1 MVSVQLNHYKQI
13 WEAHRPEF
21 SALVRIPSVY
31 EEATASDAAPC
42 GAPVARA
49 LEYMKTLCA
58 REGFVIREYDGR
70 AFSASWGGES
80 TESDEN
86 AEGGTCSEGSEN
98 AEGGERGEGC
108 KDRESSKRGERA
120 CGRIDIVSHLDVV
133 GVVPDDWAEDPFS
146 GSVHDDSVHGR
157 GTQDMKAGAFLT
169 FLALKLVKDS
179 GIVPNREIRL
189 VYGTDEE
196 RTMDDMRWYVGKA
209 GLPAF
214 AFSPDG
220 AFPMVNGEK
229 GALMWTVE
237 GAYTGAVR
245 SLTGGIQ
252 PNVIPPEAAAVL
264 DSAAGI
270 SAEAAEQK
278 AAHLGI
284 TAKIGQTPEGL
295 FIHVQGK
302 AAHAS
307 KPEAGRN
314 ALADLLRLLA
324 ALCGE
329 EDEALCRLAAA
340 FGDAYGRGT
349 GLCHDLSPMG
359 KLTLNPGVAS
369 IENGRLRFLVDCRY
383 PYGVDSAALTE
394 TLRQSLPDYD
404 IALPYDDPPTFT
416 PEDDPYI
423 LALKAAYTETTGRD
437 CTAAISGGV
446 SYSKV
451 FGHCVTFGAV
461 AEGSELLA
469 HQENER
475 ISEADCISALE
486 IYHRAILK
494 LAEV

>member
-1 MVSVQLNHYKQI
+1 MVSVPLNRYKQI

-31 EEATASDAAPC
+31 EDATASDAAPC

-49 LEYMKTLCA
+49 LEYMKALCA
-58 REGFVIREYDGR
+58 REGFAIREYDGR
-70 AFSASWGGES
+70 AFSASWGGCGREH
-80 TESDEN
+80 EH
-86 AEGGTCSEGSEN
+86 
-98 AEGGERGEGC
+98 ERE
-108 KDRESSKRGERA
+108 

-133 GVVPDDWAEDPFS
+133 GVSDGWAEDPFS
-146 GSVHDDSVHGR
+146 GSVHDGCVHGR
-157 GTQDMKAGAFLT
+157 GTQDMKAGAYLT

-179 GIVPNREIRL
+179 GIVPKREIRL

-214 AFSPDG
+214 AFTPDG

-237 GAYTGAVR
+237 GLYTGAVR
-245 SLTGGIQ
+245 TLTGGIQ

-264 DSAAGI
+264 DSAAGV
-270 SAEAAEQK
+270 SAGAAGHEAK
-278 AAHLGI
+278 RLGI

-295 FIHVQGK
+295 FLSVQGK

-324 ALCGE
+324 ALCPE
-329 EDEALCRLAAA
+329 EALCRLAAV
-340 FGDAYGRGT
+340 FGDAYGRGA
-349 GLCHDLSPMG
+349 GLERNLPPMG
-359 KLTLNPGVAS
+359 RLTLSPGVAS
-369 IENGRLRFLVDCRY
+369 IEGGKLRFLVDCRY
-383 PYGVDSAALTE
+383 PYGVDPAALTAE
-394 TLRQSLPDYD
+394 LRKCLPDYD

-423 LALKAAYTETTGRD
+423 LALKAAYTEATGRE
-437 CTAAISGGV
+437 CAAAVSGGV

-469 HQENER
+469 HQINER
-475 ISEADCISALE
+475 ISEADCVSALE

-494 LAEV
+494 LSE

>member
-70 AFSASWGGES
+70 AFSASWGGGS
-80 TESDEN
+80 TEGGKN
-86 AEGGTCSEGSEN
+86 AEGSEN
-98 AEGGERGEGC
+98 AESDKDDEGGERGEGC
-108 KDRESSKRGERA
+108 KGREGSKRGERA

-133 GVVPDDWAEDPFS
+133 GVSDGWDEDPFS
-146 GSVHDDSVHGR
+146 GSVHDGCVHGR
-157 GTQDMKAGAFLT
+157 GTQDMKAGAYLI

-179 GIVPNREIRL
+179 GVVPKREIRL

-196 RTMDDMRWYVGKA
+196 RTMDDMRWYVSKA

-245 SLTGGIQ
+245 ALTGGIQ

-264 DSAAGI
+264 DSAAGV
-270 SAEAAEQK
+270 SAETAEQK
-278 AAHLGI
+278 AAQLGI
-284 TAKIGQTPEGL
+284 TAKIGQTPVGL
-295 FIHVQGK
+295 FINVQGK

-314 ALADLLRLLA
+314 ALAGLLRLLA

-329 EDEALCRLAAA
+329 ETLCRLAAV

-349 GLCHDLSPMG
+349 ELEHDLSPMG
-359 KLTLNPGVAS
+359 RLTLNPGVAS
-369 IENGRLRFLVDCRY
+369 IEDGKLRFLVDCRY
-383 PYGVDSAALTE
+383 PYGVDSAALTK
-394 TLRQSLPDYD
+394 TLRQSLPDYTV
-404 IALPYDDPPTFT
+404 ALPYDDPPTFT
-416 PEDDPYI
+416 PEDDLYI
-423 LALKAAYTETTGRD
+423 LALKAAYTEATGRE
-437 CTAAISGGV
+437 CAAAVSGGV

-469 HQENER
+469 HQTGEKIR
-475 ISEADCISALE
+475 EADCVSALE

>member
-1 MVSVQLNHYKQI
+1 MVSVSLNRYQQI

-21 SALVRIPSVY
+21 SVLVRIPSVY
-31 EEATASDAAPC
+31 EGATATDAAPC

-49 LEYMKTLCA
+49 LDYIKTLCA

-70 AFSASWGGES
+70 AFSASWGGRECKCGR
-80 TESDEN
+80 EC
-86 AEGGTCSEGSEN
+86 EGEHG
-98 AEGGERGEGC
+98 
-108 KDRESSKRGERA
+108 REHEHEPEQKRGRE
-120 CGRIDIVSHLDVV
+120 RIDIVSHLDVV

-146 GSVHDDSVHGR
+146 GSVHDGCVHGR
-157 GTQDMKAGAFLT
+157 GTQDMKAGAYLT

-179 GIVPNREIRL
+179 GIVPKREICL

-214 AFSPDG
+214 AFTPDG

-245 SLTGGIQ
+245 ALTAGIQ

-264 DSAAGI
+264 DSAAGV
-270 SAEAAEQK
+270 SAETAKREAER
-278 AAHLGI
+278 LGI
-284 TAKIGQTPEGL
+284 TARVGQTPEGL

-314 ALADLLRLLA
+314 ALSDLLRLLA

-329 EDEALCRLAAA
+329 EALCRLAAV

-349 GLCHDLSPMG
+349 GLEHDLSPMG
-359 KLTLNPGVAS
+359 RLTLNPGIAS
-369 IENGRLRFLVDCRY
+369 IENGKLRFLVDCRY

-404 IALPYDDPPTFT
+404 VALPYDDPPTFT
-416 PEDDPYI
+416 PENDPYI
-423 LALKAAYTETTGRD
+423 LALKAAYTEATGRE
-437 CTAAISGGV
+437 CPAAISGGV

-475 ISEADCISALE
+475 IREADCISALE

-494 LAEV
+494 LMEV